1 MEYLRLGMEYLRRHL
16 VLSDV
21 LGESIWQVKW
31 AIYGIS
37 LFLSLL
43 IPLCGPVDSAVQRF
57 FDESEELFA
66 L

>member
-1 MEYLRLGMEYLRRHL
+1 MEYLRHGTEYVRRHL

-21 LGESIWQVKW
+21 LGESIWQWKW
-31 AIYGIS
+31 AVYGLS
-37 LFLSLL
+37 LFFSLL
-43 IPLCGPVDSAVQRF
+43 IPLCGPADSVIQRF